1 MMAQQTDELL
11 EYLAG
16 AGASRYLAYLKGLKN
31 EDFAKIYPGIIE
43 LVLPKFQRADP
54 KGADTGP
61 KALDKIEV
69 EIQ

>member
-1 MMAQQTDELL
+1 MAQKTDELL

-16 AGASRYLAYLKGLKN
+16 KGAERYIHFLKGLKD
-31 EDFAKIYPGIIE
+31 EEFAKIYPGIIE

-54 KGADTGP
+54 KGSEAGP

>member
-1 MMAQQTDELL
+1 MAQQTDELL

-16 AGASRYLAYLKGLKN
+16 AGCKRYLDYLKGL
-31 EDFAKIYPGIIE
+31 EDADFAKIYPGLAE
-43 LVLPKFQRADP
+43 YVVPKFQRQDP
-54 KGADTGP
+54 KGSETGP